1 MKIDKAIIE
10 CELAYTKCFSKFL
23 QNENVVRFRDDEL
36 LGMYYHN
43 YSYIEKKMSAAELSS
58 IIEAEIAV
66 RHSEECDFCNLQL
79 NFEPESELFSMLTYQ
94 SDKSRNGYY
103 AFDISKVSELQTV
116 SGCTVKKVNNQEMV
130 DDVLFCD
137 LQHDEARLG
146 KDFCTRRCYRRA
158 QIYVSDDGVDSYACY
173 YNGEIVGNCNLFL
186 HEGVAKIEDFGV
198 NPTAQRK
205 GFGTT
210 ILRALIEIA
219 LKDNA
224 HTIYLVT
231 DEDDTA
237 KEMYQKIGFSKIGER
252 TDLFF
257 DLKSI

>member
-1 MKIDKAIIE
+1 MKIDKTVIE
-10 CELAYTKCFSKFL
+10 CELAYTKCFSKIL

-43 YSYIEKKMSAAELSS
+43 YSYIERVLSAAELSS
-58 IIEAEIAV
+58 TIEAEIAV
-66 RHSEECDFCNLQL
+66 RQSQESDFCNLLL
-79 NFEPESELFSMLTYQ
+79 NFEPESDPLSMLPYK
-94 SDKSRNGYY
+94 SDLSRNGFY
-103 AFDISKVSELQTV
+103 AFDISKVTALQTV
-116 SGCTVKKVNNQEMV
+116 SGCTVKKVINQEMV
-130 DDVLFCD
+130 DDILFCD
-137 LQHDEARLG
+137 LQHDEANLG

-158 QIYVSDDGVDSYACY
+158 QVYLTERGVNSYACY
-173 YNGEIVGNCNLFL
+173 YNGEIVGNCDLFL

-198 NPTAQRK
+198 NPTHQRK

-210 ILRALIEIA
+210 ILRAMIETA

-257 DLKSI
+257 DLK